1 MAARSPVIIESS
13 PDQAY
18 PAPSITP
25 DNARPSGNTAS
36 TSRSSPQL
44 LSPSAFTRPRAQ
56 LLKSGSKAQQV
67 PAGAHA
73 GFASA
78 ASIWKVQAIE
88 EQAKSAVEDE
98 TRSAGGM
105 EGGAH
110 ISEKKAA
117 GKLAR
122 PKKAP
127 MPRKITAT
135 ASKGSESPKFDSFI
149 ESKANTVAMPAQVS
163 GPSILNKETPP
174 QVAATSRR
182 PSINIS
188 EYSFNA
194 DTVPK
199 QPAVSAKSAP
209 AAKKTTVRKRASKTD
224 DDKAKVP
231 APKKSRKPK
240 AKSEA
245 IILDSD
251 EPEPPLFD
259 ADRVVENST
268 VRLDETVVKRPR
280 SKASRKPE
288 AKAANTEA
296 TTSEVSKTT
305 KSCDAAEPCVRE
317 STEKSVYFAQQEP
330 SAALDRLP
338 SSPPPP
344 PSISH
349 TIPQPQEVAL
359 ADTAATTLVTETP
372 LPPTEPAPRR
382 RRSWTPVKDS
392 LAENTTNTLPIVNYE
407 LNERMGQTSFS
418 EMLGSFSFMQSETA
432 PAPRAANGEASTKR
446 RRVELSD
453 MPQLAAQSVDKP
465 KAKAAPKLLKVKKPK
480 AVLKKPQTITDR
492 ATEAYRP
499 LKDADPEQPTISAH
513 FTPRKEV
520 EVAITKGDGTGQEE
534 AATKVKKPRKS
545 RAKIQP
551 SEGNAAIPT
560 KAKAKPKTTKVK
572 VKFDKKEHHAP
583 LCSPT
588 QALKQMK
595 AQDFLFGTS
604 SQLAAEESPDFIRDI
619 QLAVRQSEMAFAMP
633 NSSQI
638 GTQLDPDPFGE
649 GKSYAGVPTAPH
661 GTCLS
666 IEQARRELWCVSA
679 RDETGSKL
687 AQEPKDSDFDA
698 PQPAS
703 EGHAAQTHDTI
714 TISSSAHGSNAEQAT
729 TATEQAPTS
738 KNASMLHAIEAPKTL
753 EDRDELPSIPFE
765 DTECNQP
772 TTLESNIE
780 PNGDDWMLLQSDD
793 SVCLPQT
800 ASCPPPERPTGLAT
814 SPARRTVLQALD
826 ANVPLA
832 GPDLLAKTN
841 PLSQVRLFSTTVP
854 SPERA
859 RSRKQLLDIEN
870 DDVQIVSSPKRGRG
884 RPRKEPLLEV
894 PAQTSP
900 VRGRGRPQ
908 KEPLL
913 ERTAQTSPARGR
925 GRPRKNSLTEIP
937 AQISPVRGRGRPRK
951 EPSLE
956 RTAQT
961 SPARGR
967 GRPRNNSLTEKPAR
981 TSPGRKS
988 LLHELMAVPSP
999 KRPVGRPRKATAQSN
1014 ALPLSPARAAGSTR
1028 QEPVVVSTQ
1037 PQQVFRKIPSPRPR
1051 GSASQQQ
1058 TPRKEWTHI
1067 DDISDSDSPATPS
1080 PKRRRASSSPAFV
1093 RPLEFDF
1100 PEQPE
1105 PQPAIAKATNPS
1117 TAAVKP
1123 TDAVWPAM
1131 QTALFPQITKSITS
1145 APPSGR
1151 DTDLT
1156 AAPTWHEKI
1165 LLYDPIVLEDL
1176 TAWLNAQ
1183 GVRTELERLKPKVKT
1198 RGRKKKDAPPEVDEW
1213 EVVRDEVKAWMV
1225 QKWCEE
1231 NSVCCLWREGLRGG
1245 VKGRY

>member
-163 GPSILNKETPP
+163 GPSILNKEAPP

-231 APKKSRKPK
+231 APKKSRKLK

-317 STEKSVYFAQQEP
+317 STEKSVYFAQQEA
-330 SAALDRLP
+330 SAAFDRLP
-338 SSPPPP
+338 SSPPRP

-465 KAKAAPKLLKVKKPK
+465 KAKVAPKLPKVKKPK
-480 AVLKKPQTITDR
+480 AVPKKPQTITDR

-520 EVAITKGDGTGQEE
+520 EVAITKGDGTGQDE

-551 SEGNAAIPT
+551 SEGNGAIPT
-560 KAKAKPKTTKVK
+560 KVKAKPKTTKVK

-619 QLAVRQSEMAFAMP
+619 QLAVRQSEMSFTMP

-638 GTQLDPDPFGE
+638 GTQLDPDAFGE
-649 GKSYAGVPTAPH
+649 EKSYAGVPTAPH

-687 AQEPKDSDFDA
+687 AQEPQDPHFDA

-703 EGHAAQTHDTI
+703 EGHAAQNHDTI
-714 TISSSAHGSNAEQAT
+714 TISSSAHAEQAT
-729 TATEQAPTS
+729 TTTEQAPTL
-738 KNASMLHAIEAPKTL
+738 KHVTMLHAIETPKTL
-753 EDRDELPSIPFE
+753 EDRDELPSMPVE
-765 DTECNQP
+765 NSASNLP
-772 TTLESNIE
+772 ATLGSNVE
-780 PNGDDWMLLQSDD
+780 LNGDDWMLLQSDD
-793 SVCLPQT
+793 SVCLPQ
-800 ASCPPPERPTGLAT
+800 AVSCPPPERPTRLAT

-826 ANVPLA
+826 ANIPMA
-832 GPDLLAKTN
+832 GPEHLAKTN
-841 PLSQVRLFSTTVP
+841 LPSQLRLFSTTVP
-854 SPERA
+854 SPERT
-859 RSRKQLLDIEN
+859 RSRKQLLDIEK
-870 DDVQIVSSPKRGRG
+870 DGDVQIVPSPKRGRG
-884 RPRKEPLLEV
+884 RPRKEPLIEI

-900 VRGRGRPQ
+900 VRGRGRPR
-908 KEPLL
+908 KEASL

-925 GRPRKNSLTEIP
+925 GRPRKNSLTDQH
-937 AQISPVRGRGRPRK
+937 ARMSPVRK
-951 EPSLE
+951 
-956 RTAQT
+956 
-961 SPARGR
+961 SP
-967 GRPRNNSLTEKPAR
+967 
-981 TSPGRKS
+981 
-988 LLHELMAVPSP
+988 LHELMAVPSP
-999 KRPVGRPRKATAQSN
+999 KRPVGRPRKVTAQSN
-1014 ALPLSPARAAGSTR
+1014 APPLSPARAAGSTL

-1037 PQQVFRKIPSPRPR
+1037 PQQVFRKIPSPRLR

-1093 RPLEFDF
+1093 RPLDFEF

-1131 QTALFPQITKSITS
+1131 QTALFPQITKTITS

>member
-98 TRSAGGM
+98 TCSAGGM

-110 ISEKKAA
+110 VSEKKAA
-117 GKLAR
+117 GKPAR

-174 QVAATSRR
+174 QVAATSHR

-209 AAKKTTVRKRASKTD
+209 AAKKTTVRKRARKTD

-259 ADRVVENST
+259 ADRGVENST

-280 SKASRKPE
+280 SKAARKPE
-288 AKAANTEA
+288 AKTANTEA

-349 TIPQPQEVAL
+349 TISQPQEIAL
-359 ADTAATTLVTETP
+359 ADTAATTLVTEIP

-392 LAENTTNTLPIVNYE
+392 LTENTTNTLPIVNYE

-432 PAPRAANGEASTKR
+432 PAPRTANGEPSTKR

-465 KAKAAPKLLKVKKPK
+465 KAKAAPKLPKVKKPK
-480 AVLKKPQTITDR
+480 TVPKKPQTITDR

-545 RAKIQP
+545 RAKIQHL
-551 SEGNAAIPT
+551 EGNAAIPT

-604 SQLAAEESPDFIRDI
+604 SQLAAEESPEFIRDI

-638 GTQLDPDPFGE
+638 GTQLDPDAFSE

-687 AQEPKDSDFDA
+687 AQEPKDSHSDA

-703 EGHAAQTHDTI
+703 ECHAAQTHDTI
-714 TISSSAHGSNAEQAT
+714 TISSSAHGSDPEQAT
-729 TATEQAPTS
+729 TATEQAPPLRDVS
-738 KNASMLHAIEAPKTL
+738 ILHAIEVPKAL
-753 EDRDELPSIPFE
+753 EERDELPSLPVE
-765 DTECNQP
+765 NSA
-772 TTLESNIE
+772 SNLPANLGSNVE
-780 PNGDDWMLLQSDD
+780 PNGDYWMLLQSDD
-793 SVCLPQT
+793 SLCLPQ
-800 ASCPPPERPTGLAT
+800 AVSCPTPERPTRLAT

-826 ANVPLA
+826 ANIPMA

-854 SPERA
+854 SPERT
-859 RSRKQLLDIEN
+859 RSRKQLLEIEKD
-870 DDVQIVSSPKRGRG
+870 DDVQIVTSPKRGRG
-884 RPRKEPLLEV
+884 RPRKEPLLEI

-900 VRGRGRPQ
+900 
-908 KEPLL
+908 L
-913 ERTAQTSPARGR
+913 
-925 GRPRKNSLTEIP
+925 
-937 AQISPVRGRGRPRK
+937 RGRGRPRK

-967 GRPRNNSLTEKPAR
+967 GRPRKNSLTDQPAR
-981 TSPGRKS
+981 ISPVRKS
-988 LLHELMAVPSP
+988 LLNELMAVPSP

-1014 ALPLSPARAAGSTR
+1014 VLPLPPARAAGSTR

-1080 PKRRRASSSPAFV
+1080 PKRRRAFSSPAFV
-1093 RPLEFDF
+1093 RPLDFDL

-1131 QTALFPQITKSITS
+1131 QTALFPQITKTITS
-1145 APPSGR
+1145 TPPSGR

-1176 TAWLNAQ
+1176 TGWLNAQ

-1213 EVVRDEVKAWMV
+1213 ETVRDEVKAWMV